1 VHAYSVSLDRDPGL
15 GRTHLLLAQ
24 ILRAIAAFG
33 RKEGEALPEVH
44 DVVPWLY
51 PVRERRRLDRDR
63 EIGQHLS
70 EIREALS
77 DAP

>member
-1 VHAYSVSLDRDPGL
+1 M
-15 GRTHLLLAQ
+15 LLAQ
-24 ILRAIAAFG
+24 ILRAISAFG
-33 RKEGEALPEVH
+33 RKEGEPLPAIHE
-44 DVVPWLY
+44 VVPWLY
-51 PVRERRRLDRDR
+51 TKEERRRLDRDR